1 MQAIGVVGADVVVF
15 VDDGVVH
22 DAVFDVAYSETKRFG
37 EVSQILVA

>member
-1 MQAIGVVGADVVVF
+1 MQATSVVGADVVVF